1 MAKESKSFFWA
12 SYADLMTSLF
22 FVMLTLFIVVIIAL
36 NNARIDAI
44 EQTAELQA
52 KIDKAD
58 EINNATRELDTQH
71 SQYFQYFPEFKKHKL
86 AVTVNF
92 RSGSADMNSLPSPL
106 PQISTSQFLSLK
118 FNPLSSQNFL
128 RDNAL

>member
-58 EINNATRELDTQH
+58 EINNATRELDT
-71 SQYFQYFPEFKKHKL
+71 K
-86 AVTVNF
+86 
-92 RSGSADMNSLPSPL
+92 
-106 PQISTSQFLSLK
+106 STNLQ
-118 FNPLSSQNFL
+118 
-128 RDNAL
+128 

>member
-58 EINNATRELDTQH
+58 EINNATRELILH
-71 SQYFQYFPEFKKHKL
+71 SEYFEYFPEYK
-86 AVTVNF
+86 
-92 RSGSADMNSLPSPL
+92 
-106 PQISTSQFLSLK
+106 ST
-118 FNPLSSQNFL
+118 N
-128 RDNAL
+128 

>member
-1 MAKESKSFFWA
+1 MGKDKRTHFWA

-58 EINNATRELDTQH
+58 EINNATRELDTKH
-71 SQYFQYFPEFKKHKL
+71 SKYFEYI
-86 AVTVNF
+86 
-92 RSGSADMNSLPSPL
+92 ADGL
-106 PQISTSQFLSLK
+106 
-118 FNPLSSQNFL
+118 
-128 RDNAL
+128 